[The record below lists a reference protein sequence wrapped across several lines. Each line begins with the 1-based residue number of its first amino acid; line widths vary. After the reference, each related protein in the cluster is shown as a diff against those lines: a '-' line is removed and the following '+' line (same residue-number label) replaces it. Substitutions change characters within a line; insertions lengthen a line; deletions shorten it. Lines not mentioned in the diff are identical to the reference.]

1 MKHSDSIAQLAPA
14 LVAAQGEFKA
24 ILRDSLNPHF
34 HNKYASLDTIIDSV
48 RPALAKHQL
57 CLVQGA
63 SSPVSDDA
71 GRVSAFAVETMLIHA
86 SGEWLSNAAILPL
99 AKIDP
104 QGAGGAITYGRRY
117 GIAALLALATEEDDD
132 GNTASGRPASSPTRA
147 AAPAAA
153 PAAEPRASK
162 PAPAPAAPSGAASTA
177 CPKCGGDMWDNRV
190 GKRNPRSPDFKCK
203 DKACDGVIWPPKNAP
218 ARSRQPAGYADDE
231 PPFPDDNAPDGLPF

>member
-1 MKHSDSIAQLAPA
+1 VKHSDSIAKLAPA
-14 LVAAQGEFKA
+14 LVAVQNDLKA
-24 ILRDSLNPHF
+24 ILRDSVNPHF
-34 HNKYASLDTIIDSV
+34 HNQYASLDTIIDSV

-132 GNTASGRPASSPTRA
+132 GNTASGRPAAATPRA
-147 AAPAAA
+147 AAA
-153 PAAEPRASK
+153 PTESRSNGK
-162 PAPAPAAPSGAASTA
+162 SAPAPAAPSGAESTA
-177 CPKCGGDMWDNRV
+177 CPKCGGEMWDNRV
-190 GKRNPRSPDFKCK
+190 GKRNPKAPDFKCK
-203 DKACDGVIWPPKNAP
+203 DRSCDGVIWPPKEGQGR
-218 ARSRQPAGYADDE
+218 ARTTVPSMDDDRPFLDDE
-231 PPFPDDNAPDGLPF
+231 EPLF